1 VNIVVTV
8 KQVPDTW
15 AEKKLD
21 AADKTVDRTSVD
33 NVMNEMDE
41 YGVEEA
47 LKIKEA
53 HGGEVTVVTMGPA
66 KAVETIRKALS
77 MGADK
82 AVHLTDD
89 ALHGSDALQT
99 SAALA
104 KVISTLS
111 PDIVI
116 TASEASD
123 ARGGVMGA
131 LLAERLGLPQ
141 LTQARK
147 VTVDPGA
154 GKVSIE
160 RLADNGYALVEA
172 SLPAVVGVVEKINQ
186 PRYPSF
192 KGIMAAKKKPLTT
205 LSVADTGLD
214 AGAVGLASAGSAVVD
229 AQPAPPRQS
238 GTIVKDEGDGG
249 VKVAEFL
256 AAQKLI

>member
-1 VNIVVTV
+1 MCKLRRPRGVNIVVTV

-21 AADKTVDRTSVD
+21 AADKTIDRKSADSVI
-33 NVMNEMDE
+33 NEMDE

-53 HGGEVTVVTMGPA
+53 HGGEVTVVTMGPP
-66 KAVETIRKALS
+66 KAVEAVRKALQ

-82 AVHLTDD
+82 GVHLTDA

-99 SAALA
+99 CAALA
-104 KVISTLS
+104 RVISGIS

-116 TASEASD
+116 TSSEASD

-147 VTVDPGA
+147 VTVDPAA

-172 SLPAVVGVVEKINQ
+172 SLP
-186 PRYPSF
+186 
-192 KGIMAAKKKPLTT
+192 
-205 LSVADTGLD
+205 
-214 AGAVGLASAGSAVVD
+214 
-229 AQPAPPRQS
+229 
-238 GTIVKDEGDGG
+238 
-249 VKVAEFL
+249 
-256 AAQKLI
+256 